1 MTQVEKGDPLGVSF
15 SPRRSM
21 PEIKSAN
28 PNFVSQLK
36 RNSYQEESRIN
47 VRLELLCLWLKT
59 LKLFSDLQLDGFGH
73 HSSVPSSFIS
83 SYRNSFSGHPSR
95 RESSD
100 SGYLM
105 SLPESR
111 RDSDV
116 DSFATGGHCIN
127 TNYGR
132 IAMDLRR
139 DSEDFLSSSIHQH
152 PLKVRFSFRSIFG
165 LHFSYL
171 FILLLIHSVWKSPKM
186 SHLSFW
192 ILAFSTN
199 FWPIKTDLSGN
210 PVWPQALDFQK
221 FVIFAI
227 LGIFDQNVN
236 IARFA
241 RNVEWDFFCDFQTP
255 CLVGY

>member
-1 MTQVEKGDPLGVSF
+1 MCKRTK
-15 SPRRSM
+15 
-21 PEIKSAN
+21 KS
-28 PNFVSQLK
+28 
-36 RNSYQEESRIN
+36 
-47 VRLELLCLWLKT
+47 
-59 LKLFSDLQLDGFGH
+59 KLFSSFLQLDGFGH

-165 LHFSYL
+165 FHFLYL
-171 FILLLIHSVWKSPKM
+171 FILLLIHSAWKSTKM

-199 FWPIKTDLSGN
+199 FWPTKTDLSGTS
-210 PVWPQALDFQK
+210 VWPEALGFQK
-221 FVIFAI
+221 TR
-227 LGIFDQNVN
+227 QNGPFYAFLIN
-236 IARFA
+236 
-241 RNVEWDFFCDFQTP
+241 FCP
-255 CLVGY
+255 LKM

>member
-1 MTQVEKGDPLGVSF
+1 MCKRTK
-15 SPRRSM
+15 
-21 PEIKSAN
+21 KS
-28 PNFVSQLK
+28 
-36 RNSYQEESRIN
+36 
-47 VRLELLCLWLKT
+47 
-59 LKLFSDLQLDGFGH
+59 KLFSSFLQLDGFGH

-171 FILLLIHSVWKSPKM
+171 FILLLIHSAWKSPKM

-210 PVWPQALDFQK
+210 PVWPQALGFQK
-221 FVIFAI
+221 LAHFSM
-227 LGIFDQNVN
+227 N
-236 IARFA
+236 
-241 RNVEWDFFCDFQTP
+241 FCP
-255 CLVGY
+255 LKM